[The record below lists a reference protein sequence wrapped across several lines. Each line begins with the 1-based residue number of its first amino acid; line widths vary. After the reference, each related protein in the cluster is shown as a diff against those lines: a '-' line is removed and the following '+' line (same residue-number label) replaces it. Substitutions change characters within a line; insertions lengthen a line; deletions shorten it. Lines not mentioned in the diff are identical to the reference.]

1 MRPAR
6 SSLLSVSRKPKIS
19 SSRDALKRHRRNG
32 VNRLHLQIMRFH
44 LIHGA
49 GPLQGLF
56 PERLRDPALNLFPEL
71 HRVAPLYLDQAPR
84 KFLFAMNRRELA
96 AAAGFGPGAAAP
108 STLLKPLE
116 NLYGMPLLATAESLT
131 RRSVVSYLLFYFWER
146 PNPSGATD
154 GQRSIRR
161 VYSRLNVWP
170 MA

>member
-1 MRPAR
+1 MSCWCSASLAR
-6 SSLLSVSRKPKIS
+6 SLPLSKFRMPRIS
-19 SSRDALKRHRRNG
+19 SSRGALRRLRRSE
-32 VNRLHLQIMRFH
+32 VNLPHLQITWFH
-44 LIHGA
+44 LTDGA

-116 NLYGMPLLATAESLT
+116 SSYGMPLLATAESLT
-131 RRSVVSYLLFYFWER
+131 RRSVVSHILFYFWER

-154 GQRSIRR
+154 GQRSVRR
-161 VYSRLNVWP
+161 VFLD
-170 MA
+170 